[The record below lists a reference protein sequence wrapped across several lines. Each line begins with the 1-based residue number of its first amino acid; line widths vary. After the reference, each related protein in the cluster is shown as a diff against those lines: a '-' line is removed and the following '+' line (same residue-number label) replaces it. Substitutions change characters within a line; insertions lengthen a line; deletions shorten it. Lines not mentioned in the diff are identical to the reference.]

1 MLVNRTKF
9 DPAFAFA
16 HLLSHFIMSDPESI
30 DSAPLPGVHRT
41 FPCSQCGADLVYSP
55 GDKALRCEHCGT
67 LNPIP
72 APIAEVEEADYHR
85 ALEDLEHNA
94 ETLERLEVRC
104 DGCGANVEFPDNV
117 TSKLCPFCG
126 TAIVA
131 QAVSKKRLKP
141 AAIMPFSITRRTA
154 IDNYRAWLKSRWF
167 APTKLAR
174 EAFLDG
180 AFVGA
185 YMPFWTYDC
194 IATTDYEGQ
203 RGEDYWETETYTTTV
218 NGKLTTQTR
227 QVRKTRWYPA
237 SGTVVDNFDD
247 VLIPAST
254 SLPLNNQTEAEPW
267 GLKELVPYDDA
278 YLAGFRCESYSIDLP
293 SGFEGAKQRMR
304 PTIEST
310 ICSDIGGDHQRI
322 SSMRSSYDDITF
334 KHILLPMWVSAY
346 RFNRK
351 LYRVLINGR
360 TGELIGDRPYSRWK
374 IGTLIFIALVAIAI
388 IAIIASNR

>member
-1 MLVNRTKF
+1 M
-9 DPAFAFA
+9 P
-16 HLLSHFIMSDPESI
+16 DPEPIESI
-30 DSAPLPGVHRT
+30 APPPGVHRT
-41 FPCSQCGADLVYSP
+41 FPCAQCGADLVYSP
-55 GDKALRCEHCGT
+55 GERALKCTHCGT
-67 LNPIP
+67 VNPIP
-72 APIAEVEEADYHR
+72 VSAALVEEVDYSR
-85 ALEDLEHNA
+85 ALQDLEHNA
-94 ETLERLEVRC
+94 DTMERLEVRC

-117 TSKLCPFCG
+117 TSRTCPFCG
-126 TAIVA
+126 SPIVA

-141 AAIMPFSITRRTA
+141 AAVLPFSITRASA
-154 IDNYRAWLKSRWF
+154 IESYRAWLKSRWF
-167 APTKLAR
+167 APSKLAR

-194 IATTDYEGQ
+194 VATTDYEGQ
-203 RGEDYWETETYTTTV
+203 RGEDYWVTESYTTTV

-237 SGTVVDNFDD
+237 SGTVVDDFND

-254 SLPLNNQTEAEPW
+254 SLPLNNQADAEPW
-267 GLKELVPYDDA
+267 SKDGTLKELVPYDDA
-278 YLAGFRCESYSIDLP
+278 YLAGFRCESYSIDLQN
-293 SGFEGAKQRMR
+293 GFEGAKQRMR

-310 ICSDIGGDHQRI
+310 ICADIGGDHQRI
-322 SSMRSSYDDITF
+322 SSMHSNYDRITF

-351 LYRVLINGR
+351 LFRVLINGR

-374 IGTLIFIALVAIAI
+374 IGTLIFIGVLAIAI
-388 IAIIASNR
+388 IALIASLR

>member
-1 MLVNRTKF
+1 
-9 DPAFAFA
+9 
-16 HLLSHFIMSDPESI
+16 MSDPESI
-30 DSAPLPGVHRT
+30 DSVSLPGVHRT
-41 FPCSQCGADLVYSP
+41 FPCSQCGADLAYSP
-55 GDKALRCEHCGT
+55 GESALKCTHCGT
-67 LNPIP
+67 LNAIP
-72 APIAEVEEADYHR
+72 APQTVVEEADYIA
-85 ALEDLEHNA
+85 ALNDLEHNA
-94 ETLERLEVRC
+94 DTIERLEVRC

-117 TSKLCPFCG
+117 TSRQCPFCG
-126 TAIVA
+126 SPIVA
-131 QAVSKKRLKP
+131 SAVSKKRLKP
-141 AAIMPFSITRRTA
+141 TAVLPFSITRRAA
-154 IDNYRAWLKSRWF
+154 IECYRTWLKSRWF

-194 IATTDYEGQ
+194 VATTEYIGQ
-203 RGEDYWETETYTTTV
+203 RGEDYWVTESYTTTV
-218 NGKLTTQTR
+218 NGKLVSQTR

-254 SLPLNNQTEAEPW
+254 SLPLNNQTDAEPW
-267 GLKELVPYDDA
+267 GLKELAPYDDA
-278 YLAGFRCESYSIDLP
+278 YLAGFRCESYSIDLQ

-310 ICSDIGGDHQRI
+310 ICADIGGDHQRI
-322 SSMRSSYDDITF
+322 LSMRSSYDRITF

-351 LYRVLINGR
+351 LFRVLINGR

-374 IGTLIFIALVAIAI
+374 IGSLIAI
-388 IAIIASNR
+388 LLIIVGIIVLIASQR

>member
-1 MLVNRTKF
+1 
-9 DPAFAFA
+9 
-16 HLLSHFIMSDPESI
+16 MSELEPI
-30 DSAPLPGVHRT
+30 APVPGVHRT
-41 FPCSQCGADLVYSP
+41 FPCSQCGADLAYSP
-55 GDKALRCEHCGT
+55 GDKALKCNHCGT
-67 LNPIP
+67 LNPVP
-72 APIAEVEEADYHR
+72 VSAAVVEESDYHQ
-85 ALEDLEHNA
+85 ALADLEQNA
-94 ETLERLEVRC
+94 QTLERLEVRC
-104 DGCGANVEFPDNV
+104 DACGANVEFPDNL
-117 TSKLCPFCG
+117 TSHLCPFCG

-141 AAIMPFSITRRTA
+141 AAIMPFSITRRAA
-154 IDNYRAWLKSRWF
+154 IDYYRAWLKSRWF

-203 RGEDYWETETYTTTV
+203 RGEHYWVTETYTTTV
-218 NGKLTTQTR
+218 NGKPTTQTR

-237 SGTVVDNFDD
+237 SGTVVDDFNDI
-247 VLIPAST
+247 LIPAST
-254 SLPLNNQTEAEPW
+254 SLPLNNQSSAEPW
-267 GLKELVPYDDA
+267 SKDGTLSELVPYDDA

-304 PTIEST
+304 PTIEGT
-310 ICSDIGGDHQRI
+310 ICADIGGDEQRI
-322 SSMRSSYDDITF
+322 SSMRSSYDHITF

-374 IGTLIFIALVAIAI
+374 IGTLITICVIAIAI
-388 IAIIASNR
+388 IALIASTR

>member
-1 MLVNRTKF
+1 
-9 DPAFAFA
+9 
-16 HLLSHFIMSDPESI
+16 MSDQEI
-30 DSAPLPGVHRT
+30 TLPGLHRT
-41 FPCSQCGADLVYSP
+41 FPCSQCGADLAYSP
-55 GDKALRCEHCGT
+55 GDKALKCNHCGT
-67 LNPIP
+67 LNPVP
-72 APIAEVEEADYHR
+72 VSAAVVEESDYHS
-85 ALEDLEHNA
+85 ALADLEQNA
-94 ETLERLEVRC
+94 QTLERLEVRC
-104 DGCGANVEFPDNV
+104 DACGANVEFPDNL
-117 TSKLCPFCG
+117 TSHLCPFCG

-141 AAIMPFSITRRTA
+141 AAIMPFSITRRAA
-154 IDNYRAWLKSRWF
+154 IDYYRAWLKSRWF

-203 RGEDYWETETYTTTV
+203 RGEHYWVTETYTTTV

-237 SGTVVDNFDD
+237 SGTVVDDFNDI
-247 VLIPAST
+247 LIPAST
-254 SLPLNNQTEAEPW
+254 SLPLNNQSSAEPW
-267 GLKELVPYDDA
+267 SKDGTLNELVPYDDA

-293 SGFEGAKQRMR
+293 GGFEGAKHRMR
-304 PTIEST
+304 PTIEGT
-310 ICSDIGGDHQRI
+310 ICADIGGDEQRI
-322 SSMRSSYDDITF
+322 SSMRSSYDHITF

-374 IGTLIFIALVAIAI
+374 IGTLIAIALIIVGI
-388 IAIIASNR
+388 IALIAASR